1 MTMHLL
7 AREIEASD
15 CETPSAGLSAQP
27 YNAWSSTAFVVVGGL
42 VALRGWRSPVGKG
55 VEQMLYGAIVAA
67 VGIGSVLFHGPQ
79 PPGSRFLH
87 DLPIA
92 AVLLFIVM
100 FDLAA
105 IRGWPQR
112 RLLLVFAGAL
122 AAMAV
127 TFAVVPD
134 AAIPVTVPLV
144 VAAAI
149 AEVIVYRRKLRGS
162 EASSPAL
169 GLYTVVAIVV
179 GIAALLN
186 ALGST
191 DGPLCDPDGA
201 LQLHGLWHLLT
212 AVAFGLWAYIGF
224 PAIEREPVSGVTTS
238 ERWNGS

>member
-1 MTMHLL
+1 MLTGRLL
-7 AREIEASD
+7 AGEIGESD
-15 CETPSAGLSAQP
+15 CEILGAGLLAQP
-27 YNAWSSTAFVVVGGL
+27 YNAWSSAAFIIVGGL
-42 VALRGWRSPVGKG
+42 VALRGWRSPAGERL
-55 VEQMLYGAIVAA
+55 EQVLYGAIVAA

-79 PPGSRFLH
+79 IPGSRFLH

-92 AVLLFIVM
+92 AVLLFIVV

-122 AAMAV
+122 AALAV

-149 AEVIVYRRKLRGS
+149 AEVIVYRRRLRGR
-162 EASSPAL
+162 EASSRAL
-169 GLYTVVAIVV
+169 RLYIVIAIVV
-179 GIAALLN
+179 GTAALLN
-186 ALGST
+186 VLGRS

-201 LQLHGLWHLLT
+201 LQLHGVWHVLT
-212 AVAFGLWAYIGF
+212 AAAFGLWAYIGF
-224 PAIEREPVSGVTTS
+224 PTREREPAAP
-238 ERWNGS
+238 